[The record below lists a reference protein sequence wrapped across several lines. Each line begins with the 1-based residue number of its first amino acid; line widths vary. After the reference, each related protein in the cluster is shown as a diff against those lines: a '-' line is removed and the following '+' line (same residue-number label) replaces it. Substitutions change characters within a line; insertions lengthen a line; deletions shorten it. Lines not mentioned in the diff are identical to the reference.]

1 MQLKIESRLHFW
13 LLPLLLLLFTT
24 QSQAA
29 SRVLDRIEIGSEEGA
44 NVIAV
49 HFNVP
54 VRYVSHLINESN
66 SELGVQVR
74 VGQTTDTE
82 LGAASEQD
90 QDGDLDQQDQLTW
103 SPSAAVPL
111 DKVVFQG
118 SRLGTS
124 TLLVSFAAPVGDV
137 KIRQGRDFYVMEF
150 ILPQQVR
157 RSSGFGQARLKT
169 LQTEVPEMKAPL
181 SVKSL
186 PLVIYV
192 LNLGVQSEPVD
203 YEEMPPV
210 PIGENQLLYS
220 TKGEIEGNP
229 IYRLRLGFFRTKQ
242 DAKRQLEAV
251 RSFYPD
257 AWIDTADIVERR
269 QAFFERGLEPGL
281 DGQYMEE
288 PELANVDP
296 RITKMMD
303 MIRRTITAGDY
314 AKAVRL
320 LEALLEEPD
329 NIYTQEALELLGLS
343 RERNGQI
350 AHAKGEYRLY
360 LEKYP
365 EGEDAERVRQRLL
378 GLETAPQR
386 PKETLRKRPKPGEP
400 GSEEDEERAIW
411 DVYGS
416 FSQNYRRDKI
426 DSPFVEDEDSI
437 SRSEIE
443 SFVDFNARRRSE
455 EYDMRM
461 KVTGSYIYDLLDD
474 GENDTTLSDA
484 YIDVEHLDSRTSAK
498 FGRQRLRSSGILN
511 RFDGLVLGYELTPDI
526 NIRASAGL
534 PVERSRDTFLHDHKQ
549 FAGIS
554 GDFSSIFENWDASLF
569 IVEQRVD
576 GLVDR
581 RAVGGEVRYYDPQ
594 KSLFSLVDYDIFHKE
609 LGIFM
614 LQTNLRLENKTS
626 LYLNL
631 DYRTSPILMT
641 SNALSGQSDPDSFLP
656 IESIEELQDFYSD
669 DEIYDLA
676 LDRTAKSSSIS
687 LGVTH
692 PFSDTLQLSGDFTAS
707 KTGETPASG
716 GVLATEA
723 TDTEFFYSFQVIKND
738 LLKQGDIGVFTLRY
752 SDSDTSDTYRVGV
765 SSRYPITNAWRVN
778 PRLDVSYRE
787 NKENDGT
794 RFTVSPFLRMDYRLR
809 KDFTFEL
816 EGGMN
821 WFEEDDGT
829 EVTNF
834 TDFFFYAGYRWD
846 F

>member
-44 NVIAV
+44 NIIAV

-150 ILPQQVR
+150 ILPHQVR

-257 AWIDTADIVERR
+257 AWIDTADIAERR

-400 GSEEDEERAIW
+400 GSEEEEERAIW

-455 EYDMRM
+455 DYDMRM

-569 IVEQRVD
+569 FVEQRVD

-816 EGGMN
+816 EGGVN

>member
-1 MQLKIESRLHFW
+1 MQLKVQSRVYFW
-13 LLPLLLLLFTT
+13 LLSLLLLLPTAE
-24 QSQAA
+24 SQAA
-29 SRVLDRIEIGSEEGA
+29 TRILDRIEIGTEEGA

-74 VGQTTDTE
+74 VGQTTDEE
-82 LGAASEQD
+82 LGAATEQD
-90 QDGDLDQQDQLTW
+90 QDGELDQEDQLTW

-124 TLLVSFAAPVGDV
+124 TLLVSFAAPVRDV

-150 ILPQQVR
+150 ILPEQVR

-169 LQTEVPEMKAPL
+169 LQREVPEMKAPL

-203 YEEMPPV
+203 YEEIPPV

-220 TKGEIEGNP
+220 TKGEIEGSP

-251 RSFYPD
+251 KSFYPD

-288 PELANVDP
+288 PELADVDP

-400 GSEEDEERAIW
+400 GSEEEEEKAIW

-443 SFVDFNARRRSE
+443 SFVDFNARRRSDD
-455 EYDMRM
+455 YDMRM
-461 KVTGSYIYDLLDD
+461 KITGSYIYDLLDD

-534 PVERSRDTFLHDHKQ
+534 PVERSRDTFLHEHKQ

-569 IVEQRVD
+569 FVEQRVD

-581 RAVGGEVRYYDPQ
+581 RALGGEVRYYDPQ

-614 LQTNLRLENKTS
+614 LQTNWRLENKTS
-626 LYLNL
+626 FYLNL

-641 SNALSGQSDPDSFLP
+641 SNALSGQSDPDTFLP
-656 IESIEELQDFYSD
+656 IESIEDLQDFYSD

-687 LGVTH
+687 FGVTH

-787 NKENDGT
+787 NKENEGT

-816 EGGMN
+816 EGGLN

-834 TDFFFYAGYRWD
+834 TDFFIYAGYRWD

>member
-1 MQLKIESRLHFW
+1 MQLKFESRLHFW

-29 SRVLDRIEIGSEEGA
+29 SRILDRIEIGSEEGA

-66 SELGVQVR
+66 TELGVQVR
-74 VGQTTDTE
+74 VGQTTDTD
-82 LGAASEQD
+82 LGAATEQD
-90 QDGDLDQQDQLTW
+90 QDGELDQEDQLTW

-181 SVKSL
+181 SVKAL

-365 EGEDAERVRQRLL
+365 EGEDAERVMQRLL

-400 GSEEDEERAIW
+400 GSEEEEERAIW

-455 EYDMRM
+455 DYDMRM

-765 SSRYPITNAWRVN
+765 SSRYPITNTWRVN
-778 PRLDVSYRE
+778 PRLDFSYRE

>member
-1 MQLKIESRLHFW
+1 MQLKVQSRVYFW
-13 LLPLLLLLFTT
+13 LLSIVLLLLTA

-29 SRVLDRIEIGSEEGA
+29 SRILDRIEIDSEAGA

-74 VGQTTDTE
+74 VGQTTDEE
-82 LGAASEQD
+82 LGATTEQD
-90 QDGDLDQQDQLTW
+90 QDGELDQEDQLTW
-103 SPSAAVPL
+103 SPSAAIPL

-124 TLLVSFAAPVGDV
+124 TLLVSFATPVRDV

-150 ILPQQVR
+150 ILPEQVR
-157 RSSGFGQARLKT
+157 RSSGFGQTGLKT
-169 LQTEVPEMKAPL
+169 LESKVPEMKAPL

-203 YEEMPPV
+203 YEEIPPV

-220 TKGEIEGNP
+220 TKGDIEGNP

-251 RSFYPD
+251 KSFYPN

-296 RITKMMD
+296 RITKMME

-365 EGEDAERVRQRLL
+365 EGEDAERVTQRLL

-400 GSEEDEERAIW
+400 GSEEEEEKAIW

-455 EYDMRM
+455 DYDMRM
-461 KVTGSYIYDLLDD
+461 KITGSYIYDLLDD

-498 FGRQRLRSSGILN
+498 FGRQRLRSSGVLN

-534 PVERSRDTFLHDHKQ
+534 PVERSRDTFLHEHKQ

-569 IVEQRVD
+569 LVEQRVD

-581 RAVGGEVRYYDPQ
+581 RALGGEVRYYDPQ

-614 LQTNLRLENKTS
+614 LQTNWRLENKTS

-631 DYRTSPILMT
+631 DYRSSPILMT
-641 SNALSGQSDPDSFLP
+641 SNALSGQSDPDTFLP
-656 IESIEELQDFYSD
+656 IESVEEMQDFYSD

-687 LGVTH
+687 FGVTH

-809 KDFTFEL
+809 KDFSFEL
-816 EGGMN
+816 EGGLN

-834 TDFFFYAGYRWD
+834 TDYFFYAGYRWD

>member
-692 PFSDTLQLSGDFTAS
+692 PFSDSLQLSGDFTAS